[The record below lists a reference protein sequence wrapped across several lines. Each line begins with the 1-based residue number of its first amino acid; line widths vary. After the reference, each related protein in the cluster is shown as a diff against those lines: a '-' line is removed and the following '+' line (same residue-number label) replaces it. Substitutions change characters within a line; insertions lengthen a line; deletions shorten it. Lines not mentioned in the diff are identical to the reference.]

1 MISVS
6 RPTCPTRH
14 FQADISKQTCP
25 TRQVQPKINMPDSAQ
40 TRRSF
45 IKDSASK
52 TIIAS
57 HVAVVA
63 GLINTPGIV
72 NAVGGG
78 TTTPQTTVVGHKKS
92 TTTRSKSNGPVTGDP
107 YAYWDSAKESALQ
120 KARAAAT
127 QVGNAS
133 IVDTFGQ
140 DEQSGVVSNNSVFN
154 PRSLLKKA
162 QIPVYNQKPAFRSN
176 GPDLRQDE

>member
-6 RPTCPTRH
+6 RPACPTRH
-14 FQADISKQTCP
+14 
-25 TRQVQPKINMPDSAQ
+25 VQPKINMPDSAQ

-133 IVDTFGQ
+133 IVDPFGQ

-154 PRSLLKKA
+154 PSVSPGGAGPFTVTCDYDVTLKLVESCYETHT
-162 QIPVYNQKPAFRSN
+162 PP
-176 GPDLRQDE
+176 